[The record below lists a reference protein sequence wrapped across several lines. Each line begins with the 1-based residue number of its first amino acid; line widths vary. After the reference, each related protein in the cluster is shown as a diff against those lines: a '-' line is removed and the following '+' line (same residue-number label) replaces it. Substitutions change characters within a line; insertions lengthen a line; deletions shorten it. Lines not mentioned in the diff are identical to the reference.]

1 MKKADEAQR
10 VSRGLWHWQVYE
22 PAVKTDLSCCALI
35 AGGGL
40 FFIDP
45 IPLVEEALEEIVAQA
60 PAAGVIVTNANHERA
75 SAKFCARFEV
85 PLYAHPEAGLPRAEA
100 PDIAGI
106 DMRPIPGAAP
116 GEIALHASGVVV
128 VGDAL
133 IHLEPFG
140 FDFLPEKYCT
150 DAAAMR
156 AGLGRVLEWEFEV
169 MAFAHGTPIIAR
181 ARERLRALLG
191 ESEWMAAKT
200 R

>member
-22 PAVKTDLSCCALI
+22 PAVKTDLSCCALV
-35 AGGGL
+35 ADERL

-45 IPLVEEALEEIVAQA
+45 IPLAEDALVEIVAQA

-75 SAKFCARFEV
+75 SAEFCARFEV
-85 PLYAHPEAGLPRAEA
+85 PLYAHPESGLPQAVA
-100 PDIAGI
+100 VDIAGI
-106 DMRPIPGAAP
+106 EVLPIPGAAP

-140 FDFLPEKYCT
+140 FDFLPETYCA

-156 AGLGRVLEWEFEV
+156 SGLRRVLEWEFEV
-169 MAFAHGTPIIAR
+169 MAFAHGTPIIAS

-191 ESEWMAAKT
+191 EPGMPAH
-200 R
+200 